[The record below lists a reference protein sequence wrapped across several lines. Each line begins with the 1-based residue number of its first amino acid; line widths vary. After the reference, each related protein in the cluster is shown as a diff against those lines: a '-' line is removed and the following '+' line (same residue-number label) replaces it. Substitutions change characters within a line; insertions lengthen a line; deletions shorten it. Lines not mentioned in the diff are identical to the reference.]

1 MKNNDN
7 EITFEKKC
15 FINNTTP
22 IKQVEICNNKYI
34 IINNN
39 NSIVIYEYKKYNI
52 YNIVKI

>member
-52 YNIVKI
+52 L